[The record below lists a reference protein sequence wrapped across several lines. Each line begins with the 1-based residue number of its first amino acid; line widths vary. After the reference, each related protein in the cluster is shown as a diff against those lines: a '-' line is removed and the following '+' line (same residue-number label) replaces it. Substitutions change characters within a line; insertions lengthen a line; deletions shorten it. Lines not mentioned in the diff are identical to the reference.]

1 MVEMNHMNIS
11 NGLTKENKMICP
23 SYPDPSFF
31 IITSEVPQ
39 LVYYSHV
46 PVALLSLFFGFFIF
60 FKNKKPLINKTLFLL
75 SISFF
80 LWVFFD
86 LIQWTNNNSDIIF
99 FTWSLMGMLSMLISI
114 FSLYFS
120 YLFIYEKDFSV
131 SAKFLL
137 VFTFLPIA
145 IFTPTIYNLVGF
157 DINIC
162 GIPSGL
168 MGEFFD
174 NYTKM
179 FSFLILLTITFLAFK
194 KCRKIEHY
202 AKKKIFYF
210 TLGIDLFLFFFI
222 VADFLSVY
230 LAEKG
235 FFDDL
240 ILGQYGLFGMIVFL
254 GFLTYLIVKFK
265 AFDIK
270 LIGAQALV
278 YSLVIL
284 IGSQFFFIQNRTNQI
299 LNGVTLLLAI
309 IFGIFLI
316 KSVKAEIRRKE
327 ELQDMTEKLAIAN
340 DQLRKLDN
348 AKSEFISIASHQL
361 RTPLTA
367 IKGYASLI
375 LEGTYGEVNQGI
387 TEPINKIYASNERL
401 VQLVEELLNISK
413 IESGKMEFNFEKHR
427 IEDIVKDLSDTFV
440 ILAKDKKL
448 YFNTELPEEPTP
460 EVEIDTSKIREVI
473 SNLIDNSIKYTRRGG
488 VNVKV
493 ELVKN
498 ATWKVKHQFKSE
510 KPVIMDG
517 AAVKIT
523 VSDTGIGIPKDDLS
537 YLFSK
542 FSRGRDTK
550 RLHANG
556 TGLGL
561 YVGKNIIEAHH
572 GKIWAESEGA
582 EKGSRFIIELPL
594 EQPK

>member
-1 MVEMNHMNIS
+1 MTCDFGISQSLNLYTHIPAFLISVVLGLFVLMVGKKNPVNR
-11 NGLTKENKMICP
+11 NL
-23 SYPDPSFF
+23 F
-31 IITSEVPQ
+31 IFI
-39 LVYYSHV
+39 
-46 PVALLSLFFGFFIF
+46 LFFCFWV
-60 FKNKKPLINKTLFLL
+60 INDLFQWIVVDEKLNLFLARIAVIDV
-75 SISFF
+75 ISLLFF
-80 LWVFFD
+80 LFFA
-86 LIQWTNNNSDIIF
+86 
-99 FTWSLMGMLSMLISI
+99 
-114 FSLYFS
+114 Y
-120 YLFIYEKDFSV
+120 
-131 SAKFLL
+131 A
-137 VFTFLPIA
+137 
-145 IFTPTIYNLVGF
+145 LVGKNLNF
-157 DINIC
+157 
-162 GIPSGL
+162 
-168 MGEFFD
+168 
-174 NYTKM
+174 
-179 FSFLILLTITFLAFK
+179 
-194 KCRKIEHY
+194 
-202 AKKKIFYF
+202 KKKI
-210 TLGIDLFLFFFI
+210 LFAIPFIPLFVFMFS
-222 VADFLSVY
+222 DFNVSMSGGEQCNTNFGPLYWYVY
-230 LAEKG
+230 V
-235 FFDDL
+235 L
-240 ILGQYGLFGMIVFL
+240 ILGYTLWAISVMFFHYRKNRHDFKLKNQLKLIMSGIFL
-254 GFLTYLIVKFK
+254 DVLWFVTIMSATYISVKNNYSWGDKFFMFTPFSMVIFLIIITYAITKYQFLN
-265 AFDIK
+265 IK
-270 LIGAQALV
+270 LIATQVLV
-278 YSLVIL
+278 YSLIIL

>member
-1 MVEMNHMNIS
+1 MDFNLLTNI
-11 NGLTKENKMICP
+11 EICHVFKNEAP
-23 SYPDPSFF
+23 MA
-31 IITSEVPQ
+31 
-39 LVYYSHV
+39 LVRYSHI
-46 PVALLSLFFGFFIF
+46 PTAFISLLVGFFVY
-60 FKNKKPLINKTLFLL
+60 FKNRKSLIGKTLLAITMLF
-75 SISFF
+75 SMWS
-80 LWVFFD
+80 FFD
-86 LIQWTNNNSDIIF
+86 LIPWEFGYNSVLTMFFWALLGLVQAFLFMSSLYLIYVFPENKDVSFTKKIIAAIFMLPVVLLTPTAFNLTLFDVTNCEATEGNFFTNYYYYLSLLIFLWILIIIF
-99 FTWSLMGMLSMLISI
+99 LKYRKSEKVFKKQILLMGS
-114 FSLYFS
+114 
-120 YLFIYEKDFSV
+120 
-131 SAKFLL
+131 
-137 VFTFLPIA
+137 
-145 IFTPTIYNLVGF
+145 
-157 DINIC
+157 
-162 GIPSGL
+162 GIEL
-168 MGEFFD
+168 
-174 NYTKM
+174 
-179 FSFLILLTITFLAFK
+179 FLILFFSTNFLA
-194 KCRKIEHY
+194 
-202 AKKKIFYF
+202 
-210 TLGIDLFLFFFI
+210 TLLDNYVI
-222 VADFLSVY
+222 
-230 LAEKG
+230 
-235 FFDDL
+235 L
-240 ILGQYGLFGMIVFL
+240 IYGMFGMVIFM
-254 GFLTYLIVKFK
+254 GFLAYMIVKFK

-278 YSLVIL
+278 YSLIIL
-284 IGSQFFFIQNRTNQI
+284 IGSQFFFIQSKTNQI
-299 LNGVTLLLAI
+299 LTGITLTLAAV
-309 IFGIFLI
+309 FGIFLI
-316 KSVKAEIRRKE
+316 KSVKAEIKRKE

-387 TEPINKIYASNERL
+387 AEPINKIYASNERL

-448 YFNTELPEEPTP
+448 YFNTELPEEHTP

-517 AAVKIT
+517 DAVKIT

-594 EQPK
+594 EQPKS